1 MINNSTHP
9 NHASNGLV
17 RNTINLRP
25 LVIKIASSELSI
37 LVPSESWSIAE
48 QMREIFLSSKH
59 SSIDADYVLEEV
71 ELAAR
76 LLKFISEEIVRMAS
90 KVDFSEMLN
99 IVFDHFSKEY
109 LKGNDIHVITNNLD
123 TSQKKFTLNAY
134 YCAKSIIEKNNGST
148 IYDSNSSLLT
158 AAETGKAKLFALF
171 GGQGNVEKYFDE
183 TRDLYDIYE
192 PLIKPFFESMS
203 SYLKSLADEREWRS
217 VLPKGLDVM
226 LWLTHPEVQ
235 PDDGYMISAP
245 VSMPL
250 IGLTQLANFLITCK
264 ILNKSPSTVV
274 NYFKGMSGHSQG
286 LIIAAAVAS
295 SSTEDSFYLNS
306 KAALAMLLSI
316 GARGQLSFP
325 QTTLNPAILQD
336 SFENNEGNPGPMV
349 VVSNLDKKSIEAHVE
364 ATNMHLPEDR
374 KIYISLV
381 NGPKANV
388 ISGPPQSLYGLN
400 LMLRKIKEPEGLD
413 QNRVPHSERKL
424 KFSTRF
430 LPITLPFHS
439 KYLSNVPEL
448 VLKDLARLNASF
460 DSSDIKVPVIS
471 TKDGSDLRHSTDLAR
486 DLVELICLV
495 PVDWPVASSAEGVT
509 HMIDFGPGGF
519 SGVGFLT
526 HRNKEGTGVRI
537 ILAGVLEGSNAEVSL
552 KSDIFD
558 SRDSAVIY
566 SMNWAKD
573 FAPKLVRTAK
583 ENAIHIDTPMSRLL
597 GKPPLMVAGMT
608 PSTVGEKFVS
618 AVMNA
623 GYHIELSGGGHFNEF
638 VLRSKVDKIMNL
650 VKPGLGITLNCI
662 FLNVYQWGFQFP
674 LIQVM
679 RKEGIPMEGLCVA
692 AGVPSNEVADEI
704 ISNLLA
710 SGFRHVSFKPGSV
723 SAVRQ
728 VVNIAKRNPEMS
740 IMLQWTGGRSG
751 GHHSFEDMHQPI
763 LETYSSIRAQKNIIL
778 VCGGGFGGTEDT
790 LPYITGDWSERFNVA
805 KMPFD
810 GVLYGSRMLVAKEG
824 SANDKVKQ
832 KIVDAPG
839 VDDKDWEKTYKGVAG
854 GITTVLSELGEPIH
868 KVATRGVMLWKE
880 FDNTIFNIPRG
891 KRMPTILK
899 KKEYIIQRLNKD
911 YQKPWFGKK
920 SDGSTADLEEMTYAE
935 VANRLVELL
944 FVKAEN
950 RWIDVTLRDTTGD
963 FLKRIEERFS
973 TTSHE
978 SILQSFKQLDVPY
991 EKLNEV
997 LDAYPESKTQLLTTE
1012 DIQYFLS
1019 LCMIPIRKPVPFIP
1033 LLDEN
1038 FDIWFKK
1045 DSLWQS
1051 EDLTAVVD
1059 GDVERVC
1066 ILQGPVSARYSDK
1079 INVPVAEIL
1088 GGIYKNQIKYL
1099 IQRYYDGDESR
1110 IPIVEYLGAQPRQTL
1125 ERTGSTV
1132 GMQLL
1137 SNSRIYNLPSRA
1149 RDLPET
1155 DEWLETLAGK
1165 KPTWLRALIMSD
1177 VIVQGKRFN
1186 SNMARRVLRP
1196 RVGQTVTISQSKD
1209 GSPNSLVV
1217 QNKDGFVAVEVV
1229 ADNGHHITFSINN
1242 HVRNEVCTLKL
1253 GFQYL
1258 PEQPYALI
1266 HEDMEGRNDRIKSFY
1281 NQIWFGKSSSTDAL
1295 KVENSSNIFESSG
1308 ALIEPGSVID
1318 FCNTVGNHSERYVV
1332 PTDGKVFA
1340 PMDYAIKL
1348 GWIPICQAMLPKFI
1362 NGDLLNLV
1370 HLSNGFK
1377 MVEGAKPFESG
1388 DIVDSQVRIDQIV
1401 NSDSGKTLVVTG
1413 SLSRKG
1419 VKVMEIKSS
1428 FLYRGSFTDYK
1439 NTFQFTRET
1448 PVQLELA
1455 STRDIA
1461 VLMSKEWFIYEK
1473 SNSAPIEPGATL
1485 VFRLETR
1492 AEFVD
1497 KDRFSS
1503 IKTSGVVSMQ
1513 LSTKEFVKIA
1523 NVDYESGTSSGN
1535 PVMAYLNRVGKPIEQ
1550 SVFFEN
1556 GGYSVMPNDDMHS
1569 SKVRV
1574 PNSNMPYSYVSGD
1587 HNPIHTNP
1595 YFADYS
1601 GLPGTITHG
1610 MWTSASTRKFV
1621 EIFAADNCP
1630 ERVTAYEVTFL
1641 GMVLPNDALETKLRH
1656 VGMIN
1661 GRKLIKVETFN
1672 QNGVKVLEGTAE
1684 VDQPITAYAFTGQ
1697 GSQETGM
1704 GMDLYQRSEVARK
1717 VWDTADAHLL
1727 KVYGFSILEIVR
1739 SNPKTKTIYFGG
1751 PKGEEIRKNYMS
1763 MTYETIDKDG
1773 NVQALP
1779 LFPEINEDSPFY
1791 TFKSPNGLLSATQF
1805 TQPSLLLFELACYE
1819 DMLSNNLIKSDS
1831 PFAGH
1836 SLGEYGA
1843 LSAIG
1848 RVVPV
1853 ESVVE
1858 IGFYR
1863 GMTMQVAVKR
1873 DEFGNSDY
1881 GMIAVNPIRV
1891 GRGFGEQALSY
1902 VVDAISHHTKGLIE
1916 IVNYNVENW
1925 QYVVAGEL
1933 KLLSTLALV
1942 TDHLASQKL
1951 DLSEMI
1957 KTISLEKVL
1966 EQLTE
1971 IISTVLEK
1979 VESKIKSVGK
1989 VVLERSHA
1997 TIPLMGIDV
2006 PFHSSFLLPGVG
2018 PFRNFLLKKLRVAD
2032 VDVSRLCNRYI
2043 PNVTAKPFEVTQ
2055 AYFENMSELTGS
2067 QRISRALRDW
2077 NPETYK
2083 QPAEQQRLGYIL
2095 LIELLSYQFAS
2106 AVRWIE
2112 TQDLL
2117 FKNYSIERFIE
2128 IGPSPTLCGMAQR
2141 TLKFKYEAYDDA
2153 MTRRR
2158 TSLCYTKDTKELYY
2172 AYEPEEEV
2180 ATTEAS
2186 LTVPTKTE
2194 SKTQVAQPSQA
2205 IEAPSEP
2212 ASSGSGAA
2220 QSIDDVPVSSLE
2232 ILLAIVA
2239 LKLKKPISDIPNS
2252 KSIKDLV
2259 GGKSTMQNEIL
2270 GDLQK
2275 EFPSQVPEKSEEQ
2288 SLSDLAMSL
2297 DCSSGLG
2304 KFTSSQISK
2313 VASSKMP
2320 GGFNI
2325 TSIKNILSTEY
2336 GLGPQRSDGFM
2347 LIAMTMEP
2355 DSRLS
2360 GEADVLNWIK
2370 SVSTVYAQRAGISYK
2385 KASSG
2390 SSGSSGAAVTINSK
2404 EFELAQK
2411 KQKDSAFMHL
2421 QVLAKFLE
2429 IDMRSGERA
2438 NEISQE
2444 ELNKLNAEIDF
2455 WVEEHGDDYSEGI
2468 RPQFDARKVRK
2479 FDSYWNWARQDALIL
2494 YYEILFGRLTEV
2506 DREVTARCIHLMNR
2520 SRPDLVRYMEYY
2532 ITKTDGSKGPN
2543 YELAKDLGKMLIDNC
2558 SQALDASPVY
2568 KDINYPTG
2576 PHTTI
2581 SKRGDIEYN
2590 EIPRAGE
2597 RKLKDYVTSMSN
2609 GSPLTQFNSKQLVE
2623 HDLAKIYRLIK
2634 SQTKV
2639 KKSTKIQ
2646 IQNMYSDVL
2655 RSLKMSSKLFEK
2667 NNTSSFV
2674 KLTRRR
2680 SSSSLKD
2687 GSIRQSMKKETIPF
2701 LHLKKRNS
2709 SGEWEY
2715 SGKFTSTYLD
2725 VLSKSAEEGI
2735 TFRNK
2740 CVLVTGCGKG
2750 SIGSNIV
2757 EGLLSGG
2764 AQVVITTSR
2773 FSKQTM
2779 EYYQRMYQ
2787 KFGSKDSSLI
2797 VLPFNQ
2803 ASQKD
2808 VKALINYIYETDT
2821 RNGLGMDID
2830 AIIPFAAIPEQGMEI
2845 SDIGSRSELAH
2856 RAMLTNILRLMG
2868 EVKSHKQKRGIETRP
2883 AQVILPL
2890 SPNHGT
2896 FGGDGLYSES
2906 KLGLETLFNRWHSE
2920 SWGSYLTITG
2930 VIIGW
2935 TRGTGLMNANNIVA
2949 EGIEKLGVRTFSAQ
2963 EMAFNILGL
2972 LHPTISRMA
2981 QNHPVWADLNGGL
2994 QYITELQEFTAK
3006 LREQV
3011 RETSEIQRA
3020 IVMDT
3025 SLDEKIVNG
3034 KNNDSLYKSSTV
3046 SPRAN
3051 MKIQF
3056 PTYKSYESLK
3066 KLSNLKGMLNLDKV
3080 VVVTGF
3086 GEVGPWGNSQT
3097 RWEMEA
3103 YGEFSLE
3110 GCIELA
3116 WIMGYIKHFSGKLKS
3131 GRMYTGWVISESGE
3145 PIDDRDVK
3153 AKFEKS
3159 ILEHTGIRL
3168 IEPELFEG
3176 YDPNKKSMIREIVL
3190 ESDLEPFSTT
3200 AEEASN
3206 FKLKNGDKVDIW
3218 KNDDGETWSVRF
3230 LTGATLMVPKALKFN
3245 RLVAGQIPTG
3255 WSAERYGIPKDII
3268 NQVDPVTL
3276 YVFVATAESLLRSGI
3291 TDPYEMYKYVH
3302 VSEIGNTT
3310 GSGVGGMHS
3319 NRLMYKDRFL
3329 DNDVQKDILQE
3340 TFINTMAAWV
3350 NMLMISSSGPIKIP
3364 VGACATAVV
3373 SVEVGVDTIQSGKA
3387 KIILAGGFDDFQEEG
3402 SCEFANMNATS
3413 NSVEEFAKGR
3423 TPAEMSR
3430 PSTTTRAG
3438 FMESHGSGIAIL
3450 MSASTAIEMGVPI
3463 YGIIA
3468 LTNTATDKEGRS
3480 VPAPGQGILTT
3491 ARESHSKL
3499 PSPMLNLDY
3508 RRRQLDQCR
3517 ANIKSWV
3524 EREHSYLRSELDSL
3538 IKSNSLP
3545 CSEDE
3550 FIKERTEF
3558 IQREAKRQEN
3568 EAMDLWGNE
3577 FYRSDPRIAPLR
3589 GALAVYGLTI
3599 DDIGVASFH
3608 GTSTKANDKNE
3619 SDVLNKQ
3626 FHHLGRTPGNACP
3639 AIFQK
3644 YLTGHPKGPAASWML
3659 NGMMQC
3665 LLSGIIP
3672 GNRNADNIDAEM
3684 DKFDFVLYPSQSIQ
3698 TDGLKAGLLKSFGF
3712 GQVGGEVLVVHP
3724 EYLLASLSESKYNDY
3739 INKLTKRSLKA
3750 YRYYHNSLTGVHPYV
3765 VIKTEAPYSKDQ
3777 ESEVYLNPLA
3787 RAQFN
3792 PKDNSYHFKN
3802 ANTPANPNFTKLD
3815 SESANLLVKS
3825 ISPEVNLSILGE
3837 AGSSE
3842 SQRGVGIDFELVS
3855 SFNSENMN
3863 FIERNFT
3870 ASEINYCL
3878 SRPDPQ
3884 SSFTGKWCAKEAVIK
3899 AVSSFN
3905 PNIPKVW
3912 NQGEAAPL
3920 IEIEIATSDSG
3931 APSVVFHGSAKAASA
3946 TAGVSSVKVSIS
3958 HSGAYAGAVAVAQ

>member
-1 MINNSTHP
+1 MINNFNSQGH
-9 NHASNGLV
+9 NVAGYARNGA
-17 RNTINLRP
+17 NLRP
-25 LVIKIASSELSI
+25 LVTKISNSELSV
-37 LVPSESWSIAE
+37 LVPSDSWSIAE
-48 QMREIFLSSKH
+48 QMREMFLSTKYASVE
-59 SSIDADYVLEEV
+59 ADYTMEEV
-71 ELAAR
+71 ELASR
-76 LLKFISEEIVRMAS
+76 LLKFISEEIVGGSS
-90 KVDFSEMLN
+90 KVDLTEMLVL
-99 IVFDHFSKEY
+99 VFNHFSSEY
-109 LKGNDIHVITNNLD
+109 LDGNDIHVITSDLD
-123 TSQKKFTLNAY
+123 MSQRKSIINAY
-134 YCAKSIIEKNNGST
+134 YSAKVIIQGISGV
-148 IYDSNSSLLT
+148 SLAAPNSALLHDVN
-158 AAETGKAKLFALF
+158 TGKAKLFGLF

-192 PLIKPFFESMS
+192 PLVKGFFETMS
-203 SYLKSLADEREWRS
+203 TYLKKLGEEKEWRS
-217 VLPKGLDVM
+217 VLSKGLDVA

-250 IGLTQLANFLITCK
+250 IGLTQLANFYVVCK
-264 ILNKSPSTVV
+264 ILNMPPSEVLGF
-274 NYFKGMSGHSQG
+274 FKGMSGHSQG
-286 LIIAAAVAS
+286 LIVAASIAS
-295 SSTEDSFYLNS
+295 SSSEESFFSNS

-325 QTTLNPAILQD
+325 QTTLNPSVVQD
-336 SFENNEGNPGPMV
+336 SFENNEGNPGPML
-349 VVSNLDKKSIEAHVE
+349 VVSNLDKKSIETHVE
-364 ATNMHLPEDR
+364 AINQHLPEDR
-374 KIYISLV
+374 RIFISLT
-381 NGPKANV
+381 NGPKASV
-388 ISGPPQSLYGLN
+388 ISGPSQSLYGLN

-413 QNRVPHSERKL
+413 QSRVPFSERKL
-424 KFSTRF
+424 KFSSRF

-439 KYLSNVPEL
+439 KYLSSVPDS
-448 VLKDLARLNASF
+448 VIGDLNRLNISF
-460 DSSDIKVPVIS
+460 ESSDIRIPVIS
-471 TKDGSDLRHSTDLAR
+471 TKDGSDLRHSKDLSRDLA
-486 DLVELICLV
+486 DLICSI
-495 PVDWPVASSAEGVT
+495 PVDWPAATSTKDIT

-537 ILAGVLEGSNAEVSL
+537 ILAGVLEGNSSEVSL
-552 KSDIFD
+552 KSALFD
-558 SRDSAVIY
+558 SRDSAVVY
-566 SMNWAKD
+566 SMNWARD
-573 FAPKLVRTAK
+573 FAPKLVRTAD

-597 GKPPLMVAGMT
+597 GKPPMMVAGMT
-608 PSTVGEKFVS
+608 PTTIGEKFVS
-618 AVMNA
+618 SVMNA
-623 GYHIELSGGGHFNEF
+623 GYHVELSGGGHFNEHMF
-638 VLRSKVDKIMNL
+638 RSKVDKIMNL

-674 LIQVM
+674 LIQTM
-679 RKEGIPMEGLCVA
+679 RKEGFPMEGLCVA
-692 AGVPSNEVADEI
+692 AGVPSNELGDEI
-704 ISNLLA
+704 ISALLA
-710 SGFRHVSFKPGSV
+710 NGFRHVSFKPGSV
-723 SAVRQ
+723 SSVRQ
-728 VVNIAKRNPEMS
+728 VINIAKRNPDMS
-740 IMLQWTGGRSG
+740 IILQWTGGRAG

-763 LETYSSIRAQKNIIL
+763 LETYSSIRAQKNIVL
-778 VCGGGFGGTEDT
+778 VVGGGFGGTDDT
-790 LPYITGDWSERFNVA
+790 LPYITGDWSEKFNVA

-810 GVLYGSRMLVAKEG
+810 GVLFGSRVLVAKEG
-824 SANDKVKQ
+824 QANDAVKQ
-832 KIVDAPG
+832 KIVDTPG
-839 VDDKDWEKTYKGVAG
+839 VEDKDWEQTYTGVAG
-854 GITTVLSELGEPIH
+854 GITTVHSELGQPIH
-868 KVATRGVMLWKE
+868 KIATRGVMLWKE
-880 FDNTIFNIPRG
+880 FDNTIFNIPRE
-891 KRMPTILK
+891 KRMGIISK
-899 KKEYIIQRLNKD
+899 KKAYIIDRINKD
-911 YQKPWFGKK
+911 YQKPYFGKK
-920 SDGSTADLEEMTYAE
+920 SDGSIADLEEMTYSE
-935 VANRLVELL
+935 VVNRLIELMY
-944 FVKAEN
+944 VKNES
-950 RWIDVTLRDTTGD
+950 RWIDFTLRDTLGD
-963 FLKRIEERFS
+963 FLKRVEERFS
-973 TTSHE
+973 KTSHE
-978 SILQSFKQLDVPY
+978 SLLQSYKQLENPF
-991 EKLNEV
+991 EKVEEILSS
-997 LDAYPESKTQLLTTE
+997 YPESKTQLLTSE
-1012 DIQYFLS
+1012 DIQYFIS

-1033 LLDEN
+1033 LIDKN
-1038 FDIWFKK
+1038 IDIWFKK

-1059 GDVERVC
+1059 GDVERIC
-1066 ILQGPVSARYSDK
+1066 ILQGPVAARYSTIANEPISD
-1079 INVPVAEIL
+1079 IL
-1088 GGIYKNQIKYL
+1088 GNIYKGQIDAL
-1099 IQRYYDGDESR
+1099 IKRYYNGDESQ
-1110 IPIVEYLGAQPRQTL
+1110 IPIVDYLGAQPRQAL
-1125 ERTGSTV
+1125 ERKGSVV
-1132 GMQLL
+1132 GMKLL
-1137 SNSRIYNLPSRA
+1137 TNSRIYNLPSKTK
-1149 RDLPET
+1149 DLPDADT
-1155 DEWLETLAGK
+1155 WLETLSGE
-1165 KPTWLRALIMSD
+1165 KPSWLRALIMTD
-1177 VIVQGKRFN
+1177 VVVQGKMFAT
-1186 SNMARRVLRP
+1186 NMARRVLKP
-1196 RVGQTVTISQSKD
+1196 RVGQTVTISQSQD
-1209 GSPNSLVV
+1209 GSPVSLIV

-1229 ADNGHHITFSINN
+1229 ADDAHHITFFINN
-1242 HVRNEVCTLKL
+1242 QVRNEVVTLKL
-1253 GFQYL
+1253 GFKYL
-1258 PEQPYALI
+1258 PEQPFALI
-1266 HEDMEGRNDRIKSFY
+1266 HEDMVGRNDRIKSFY
-1281 NQIWFGKSSSTDAL
+1281 NQIWFGK
-1295 KVENSSNIFESSG
+1295 NSSPAPLQVNDTGFIYESSG
-1308 ALIEPGSVID
+1308 AKIEYEDVID

-1332 PTDGKVFA
+1332 PINGKVFA

-1348 GWIPICQAMLPKFI
+1348 GWIPICEAMLPKFI

-1377 MVEGAKPFESG
+1377 MVEGARPLQSG
-1388 DIVDSQVRIDQIV
+1388 DVVDSRVQIDQIV
-1401 NSDSGKTLVVTG
+1401 NNDSGKTLV
-1413 SLSRKG
+1413 LSGFLSCQGKQ
-1419 VKVMEIKSS
+1419 VMEIKSS
-1428 FLYRGSFTDYK
+1428 FLYRGKFTDYE
-1439 NTFQFTRET
+1439 NTFQFSRET
-1448 PVQLELA
+1448 PIQLVLA
-1455 STRDIA
+1455 SNKDIA
-1461 VLMSKEWFIYEK
+1461 VLLSKEWFIYEDTPTK
-1473 SNSAPIEPGATL
+1473 SIEPGSTL

-1492 AEFVD
+1492 VEFVN
-1497 KDRFSS
+1497 KNQFSR
-1503 IKTSGVVSMQ
+1503 IRTSGSVSMQ

-1523 NVDYESGTSSGN
+1523 TVDYESGTSSGN

-1550 SVFFEN
+1550 STFFEN
-1556 GGYSVMPNDDMHS
+1556 GGYSVMSNDDIHS

-1630 ERVTAYEVTFL
+1630 ERVTAYDVTFL

-1661 GRKLIKVETFN
+1661 GRKLIKVETYN
-1672 QNGVKVLEGTAE
+1672 QNGMKVLEGTAE

-1704 GMDLYQRSEVARK
+1704 GMDLYKRSEVARK

-1727 KVYGFSILEIVR
+1727 KVFGFSILDIVR
-1739 SNPKTKTIYFGG
+1739 NNPKTKTIYFGG
-1751 PKGEEIRKNYMS
+1751 PKGEEMRKNYMS
-1763 MTYETIDKDG
+1763 MTYETIGSDG
-1773 NVQALP
+1773 TVLSLP
-1779 LFPEINEDSPFY
+1779 LFPEITEDSPFY

-1805 TQPSLLLFELACYE
+1805 TQPSLLLFELSSYE

-1848 RVVPV
+1848 RVVPI

-1873 DEFGNSDY
+1873 DENGNSDY
-1881 GMIAVNPIRV
+1881 GMVAVNPIRV

-1902 VVDAISHHTKGLIE
+1902 VVDAIRHHTKGLIE

-1933 KLLSTLALV
+1933 KLLSTLAHV

-1951 DLSEMI
+1951 DLTEMI

-1966 EQLTE
+1966 EQLTD
-1971 IISTVLEK
+1971 IISSVLKK
-1979 VESKIKSVGK
+1979 VEHNIETKGR
-1989 VVLERSHA
+1989 VVMERSHA
-1997 TIPLMGIDV
+1997 TIPLSGIDV

-2018 PFRNFLLKKLRVAD
+2018 PFRSFLLKKLRVAD
-2032 VDVSRLCNRYI
+2032 VDVSRLTDSYI
-2043 PNVTAKPFEVTQ
+2043 PNVTARPYKVSKD
-2055 AYFENMSELTGS
+2055 YFEYMLELTGS

-2077 NPETYK
+2077 DEKTVR

-2106 AVRWIE
+2106 PVRWIE

-2158 TSLCYTKDTKELYY
+2158 TSLCYTKDTQELYY
-2172 AYEPEEEV
+2172 SYEPEEEEI
-2180 ATTEAS
+2180 ASQNASTEVPVNTKVD
-2186 LTVPTKTE
+2186 TVVQE
-2194 SKTQVAQPSQA
+2194 SVQNVNESPS
-2205 IEAPSEP
+2205 SN
-2212 ASSGSGAA
+2212 SGAA
-2220 QSIDDVPVSSLE
+2220 QAIEDAPVSGLE

-2239 LKLKKPISDIPNS
+2239 HKLKKPLVEIPTS

-2288 SLSDLAMSL
+2288 SLYDLSMSL
-2297 DCSSGLG
+2297 NSSGGLG
-2304 KFTSSQISK
+2304 KFTSSQVAK
-2313 VASSKMP
+2313 VVSSKMP

-2325 TSIKNILSTEY
+2325 TSIKNILNTEY

-2347 LIAMTMEP
+2347 LVAMTMEP
-2355 DSRLS
+2355 ESRLGS
-2360 GEADVLNWIK
+2360 ESDALNWIK
-2370 SVSTVYAQRAGISYK
+2370 SVSSVYAQISGVSYK

-2390 SSGSSGAAVTINSK
+2390 SSSSAATVTINSK

-2411 KQKDSAFMHL
+2411 KQKEMAQLHL
-2421 QVLAKFLE
+2421 QVLARYLG
-2429 IDMRSGERA
+2429 IDMRSGDRLYEA
-2438 NEISQE
+2438 SQE
-2444 ELNKLNAEIDF
+2444 SINKLNSEIDF
-2455 WVEEHGDDYSEGI
+2455 WIEEHGFDYSDGI
-2468 RPQFDARKVRK
+2468 RPQFDALKVRK
-2479 FDSYWNWARQDALIL
+2479 FDSYWNWARQDALVL
-2494 YYEILFGRLTEV
+2494 YYDILFGRLTEV
-2506 DREVTARCIHLMNR
+2506 DREVTAKCIHLMNR
-2520 SRPDLVRYMEYY
+2520 SRPDLVRFMEDY
-2532 ITKTDGSKGPN
+2532 INRTDVSKGPT
-2543 YELAKDLGKMLIDNC
+2543 YKLAVDLGKLLIDNC
-2558 SQALDASPVY
+2558 SQAIDFDPVY

-2576 PHTTI
+2576 PQTTI
-2581 SKRGDIEYN
+2581 SKRGDIEYS
-2590 EIPRAGE
+2590 EIPRKGE

-2609 GSPLTQFNSKQLVE
+2609 GSPLTQFNSKQSVE
-2623 HDLAKIYRLIK
+2623 RDLAKIYRIIK
-2634 SQTKV
+2634 SQVKV
-2639 KKSTKIQ
+2639 KKSSKMQ
-2646 IQNMYSDVL
+2646 IQSMYSDIL
-2655 RSLKMSSKLFEK
+2655 RSLRMSSKLFESS
-2667 NNTSSFV
+2667 NNSSST
-2674 KLTRRR
+2674 KLSRRR
-2680 SSSSLKD
+2680 SNNNLKD
-2687 GSIRQSMKKETIPF
+2687 DSGRLVPKKKVETIPF
-2701 LHLKKRNS
+2701 LHLKKKNS
-2709 SGEWEY
+2709 NGEWEY
-2715 SGKFTSTYLD
+2715 SHKFTSKYLE
-2725 VLSKSAEEGI
+2725 VLSKSAQDGLS
-2735 TFRNK
+2735 FKDK

-2750 SIGSNIV
+2750 SIGANIV

-2773 FSKQTM
+2773 FSKKTM
-2779 EYYQRMYQ
+2779 EYYQLMYQ
-2787 KFGSKDSSLI
+2787 KYGSKGSSLV

-2808 VKALINYIYETDT
+2808 VKSLINYIYETDL
-2821 RNGLGMDID
+2821 RSGLGMDLD
-2830 AIIPFAAIPEQGMEI
+2830 AIIPFAAIPEQGIEI

-2856 RAMLTNILRLMG
+2856 RAMMTNILRLIG
-2868 EVKSHKQKRGIETRP
+2868 EVKNQKLKRGIETRP

-2981 QNHPVWADLNGGL
+2981 QNNPVWADLNGGL

-3020 IVMDT
+3020 IVLDT
-3025 SLDEKIVNG
+3025 SLDEKVVNG
-3034 KNNDSLYKSSTV
+3034 KDSDVLYKSSKV
-3046 SPRAN
+3046 KPRAN
-3051 MKIQF
+3051 MKIEF
-3056 PTYKSYESLK
+3056 PKYRSYQSLK
-3066 KLSNLKGMLNLDKV
+3066 ELSNLRGMLNLDKV

-3131 GRMYTGWVISESGE
+3131 GAMYTGWVISESQE

-3153 AKFEKS
+3153 SKFEKQ

-3176 YDPNKKSMIREIVL
+3176 YDPNKKGMMREVVL
-3190 ESDLEPFSTT
+3190 ESDLEPFITT
-3200 AEEASN
+3200 AEEAAN
-3206 FKLKNGDKVDIW
+3206 FKLKNDDKVDIW
-3218 KNDDGETWSVRF
+3218 KNEDGETWSVRF
-3230 LTGATLMVPKALKFN
+3230 LVGATLMVPKALKFN
-3245 RLVAGQIPTG
+3245 RLVAGQVPTG

-3319 NRLMYKDRFL
+3319 NKLMYKDRFL
-3329 DNDVQKDILQE
+3329 DKDVQKDILQE

-3350 NMLMISSSGPIKIP
+3350 NMLMISSSGPVKIP
-3364 VGACATAVV
+3364 VGACATAVL
-3373 SVEVGVDTIQSGKA
+3373 SVEIGVDTIQSGKA
-3387 KIILAGGFDDFQEEG
+3387 KIIIAGGFDDFQEEG

-3430 PSTTTRAG
+3430 PATSTRAG

-3450 MSASTAIEMGVPI
+3450 MSASTALEMGVPI

-3491 ARESHSKL
+3491 AREI
-3499 PSPMLNLDY
+3499 PSTVSSPLLSIEY
-3508 RRRQLDQCR
+3508 RRRQLEISR
-3517 ANIKSWV
+3517 KNIRTWV
-3524 EREHSYLRSELDSL
+3524 ENEHSYLRSELESL
-3538 IKSNSLP
+3538 VKSNSLP
-3545 CSEDE
+3545 CSEE
-3550 FIKERTEF
+3550 VFIRERSEY
-3558 IQREAKRQEN
+3558 IQREAARQES
-3568 EAMDLWGNE
+3568 EAMDVWGIE
-3577 FYRSDPRIAPLR
+3577 FFKNDPRISPLR
-3589 GALAVYGLTI
+3589 GALAVYGLTV

-3619 SDVLNKQ
+3619 SEVLNKQ
-3626 FHHLGRTPGNACP
+3626 LRHLGRTPGNAIP

-3644 YLTGHPKGPAASWML
+3644 YLTGHPKGPASSWML
-3659 NGMMQC
+3659 NGMIQS
-3665 LLSGIIP
+3665 LLSGVIP
-3672 GNRNADNIDAEM
+3672 GNRNADNIAAEM
-3684 DKFDFVLYPSQSIQ
+3684 DKYDFVLYPSQSIK

-3724 EYLLASLSESKYNDY
+3724 EYLLASLTEAKYNDY
-3739 INKLTKRSLKA
+3739 IKKLNVRSLKA
-3750 YRYYHNSLTGVHPYV
+3750 YRYYHNSLTDVHPYV
-3765 VIKTEAPYSKDQ
+3765 SIKTSAPYTDEQ
-3777 ESEVYLNPLA
+3777 ESKVYLNPLS
-3787 RAQFN
+3787 RAVFDPSN
-3792 PKDNSYHFKN
+3792 NSYHFKSTDTPK
-3802 ANTPANPNFTKLD
+3802 NTKYSQID
-3815 SESANLLVKS
+3815 SESANLLVKT
-3825 ISPEVNLSILGE
+3825 ISPEINASFLG
-3837 AGSSE
+3837 GSTE
-3842 SQRGVGIDFELVS
+3842 EDLQKGVGVDFELVS
-3855 SFNSENMN
+3855 TFNIDNEN

-3870 ASEINYCL
+3870 PAEIEYCQ

-3899 AVSSFN
+3899 SVSSFN
-3905 PNIPKVW
+3905 PNIPRVW

-3920 IEIEIATSDSG
+3920 IEIEILTSESG
-3931 APSVVFHGSAKAASA
+3931 APSVIFHGSAKQAAL

-3958 HSGAYAGAVAVAQ
+3958 HSGAYAGAVAVSQ